1 MSELEMPWSNINA
14 AYSRV
19 RSRQYANYKVIAELI
34 AKGMSATE
42 ACEQEG
48 MPKSTY
54 YRLKR
59 LYAPITGEA
68 RLDGTPKSTAKKD
81 EQRSLNDYEPCD
93 ADELIAES
101 SELNI
106 PELDE
111 NGVLPLCDNSVI
123 AIDFD
128 GVICENAWPDIG
140 KARMVAVNEAKRRQA
155 SGAKLILWTCR
166 SGELLSE
173 AIGFCKALDLRF
185 DAINENLPEL
195 TEKFGNNCRKVF
207 ADEYWDDKAK
217 AI

>member
-1 MSELEMPWSNINA
+1 MSELEMPGSNINA

-19 RSRQYANYKVIAELI
+19 RSRQYKNYKVIAELI

-68 RLDGTPKSTAKKD
+68 RLDGTPKNTAEKD
-81 EQRSLNDYEPCD
+81 EPFIYEGGTPCNISGSFIHEN
-93 ADELIAES
+93 ELT
-101 SELNI
+101 I

-128 GVICENAWPDIG
+128 GVICESAWPDIG
-140 KARMVAVNEAKRRQA
+140 KARMVAVNEAKRRKA
-155 SGAKLILWTCR
+155 AGAKLILWTCR
-166 SGELLSE
+166 SGEQLSE

-185 DAINENLPEL
+185 DAVNENLPEHI
-195 TEKFGNNCRKVF
+195 EKYGSDCRKVF